1 MAKYLVETMSVFR
14 IRYVI
19 EAKEAAHACD
29 EALMVDVREVSE
41 FGQKHIDENIFSVR
55 EISDEE
61 IPTLFFEDAPYLSAW
76 GDEAA
81 FERVHT
87 IDYREDGE

>member
-1 MAKYLVETMSVFR
+1 MAKYLVETISYFR
-14 IRYVI
+14 VRYVI

-29 EALMVDVREVSE
+29 EALSVDVREVGE

-55 EISDEE
+55 EIKDEE
-61 IPTLFFEDAPYLSAW
+61 IPALFLEDNPFMEKW

-87 IDYREDGE
+87 IDYGEIA

>member
-19 EAKEAAHACD
+19 EAKEASHACD
-29 EALMVDVREVSE
+29 EALSVDVHEVGE

-55 EISDEE
+55 EIKDEE
-61 IPTLFFEDAPYLSAW
+61 IPALFFEDAPYLSAW